1 MICVCVCVCICVKY
15 RFTTAFTFLYCKSEV
30 LLYDDTVSLKIHMYI
45 KEAVNI
51 VKKILMASD
60 SCVLVC

>member
-1 MICVCVCVCICVKY
+1 MIYMYVCLCLCIYIKS

-45 KEAVNI
+45 KEEVNLLS
-51 VKKILMASD
+51 KKNTNGIR
-60 SCVLVC
+60 